1 MPDTLIY
8 VAVYEHKYGTD
19 TFVCASEAEALALR
33 EDLARESWSQEL
45 PDTPLPAAAVGEAY
59 FAALAERWGDSEYFD
74 IHRLACDLWRFHE
87 AGPPPTTRLYI
98 ARYEHPHG
106 TEVFA
111 CASEAEALALREDL
125 ARENWEQE
133 MPGTP
138 RPASAV
144 GEAYFAAL
152 GERWGDNEYFE
163 IVPVDCDLTRF
174 TEAARP
180 PPPPEAEP
188 EGAELAAL
196 KAQYAARG
204 LLLFRPGD
212 AGAPGGARWAL
223 TRTAR
228 LSGLLYRDFATFR
241 DVDFG
246 VRLYADQER
255 LAVPP
260 A

>member
-8 VAVYEHKYGTD
+8 VALYEHEYGTD

-33 EDLARESWSQEL
+33 EDLARENWAQEL
-45 PDTPLPAAAVGEAY
+45 PDTPPPVTDIGQAY
-59 FAALAERWGDSEYFD
+59 FDALAERWGDNEYFA
-74 IHRLACDLWRFHE
+74 IHRLACDLSRFRE
-87 AGPPPTTRLYI
+87 VGPPPTTRLYI

-106 TEVFA
+106 TDVFA

-125 ARENWEQE
+125 ARENWAQE
-133 MPGTP
+133 LPDTP
-138 RPASAV
+138 PPV
-144 GEAYFAAL
+144 TDIGQAYFDAL
-152 GERWGDNEYFE
+152 AERWGDNEYFA
-163 IVPVDCDLTRF
+163 VTPVDCDLARF

-180 PPPPEAEP
+180 APPPESEP
-188 EGAELAAL
+188 DGAELAAL

-212 AGAPGGARWAL
+212 AGTPGGARWAL
-223 TRTAR
+223 TRTER

-246 VRLYADQER
+246 VRLFADQER